1 MMSAA
6 LSRIVTLLRSRKLAV
21 TLIALVALYG
31 ILGTLVPRGTPQ
43 SAVVAEWAAAH
54 PVAASVA
61 EPLGMYRAFTSPAFL
76 ALAVLLAAS
85 TTACA
90 FERTRRA
97 LRLSR
102 SLRARPSDALIERL
116 AKRPEASIPVSS
128 DLDADT
134 LMDSVRERLG
144 KRGLNVSIHDGL
156 ASGRAGLA
164 GLAGSPLFH
173 WSLVLLMFV
182 TAAGQA
188 TRAEGFL
195 GLPLGERVADVH
207 ESYLQIVEGPF
218 FSENHSGVVL
228 EMSEMNRDFVKDGTD
243 YGPSPYIRAYRDSVL
258 VQEGWVHPNS
268 PLRVG
273 ALMIHMAAFGPAATL
288 SVESTGGAE
297 IARTTFTLDLST
309 DTSSGTVPQ
318 VFDLTTAQGQAGLTA
333 RIQVLTKA
341 AAGASPTEARAL
353 IETKTVEAAEFG
365 PPVTV
370 PVDST
375 IDLPG
380 GGRLRVVS
388 VTDWARVS
396 VANDWSVPF
405 IYVLLMLAILGLA
418 VAVLV
423 PARRVSVLL
432 VETDEGRFLNIGTWH
447 DKRDP
452 TFKKQMIDAVEL
464 AAGAQEAQ

>member
-1 MMSAA
+1 MTVFM
-6 LSRIVTLLRSRKLAV
+6 LRLVTFLRSRRLAV
-21 TLIALVALYG
+21 SLIALVALYG
-31 ILGTLVPRGTPQ
+31 ILGTLVPRGTPE
-43 SAVVAEWAAAH
+43 SAKVAEWAATH
-54 PVAASVA
+54 PLAASIA
-61 EPLGMYRAFTSPAFL
+61 EPLGMYRAFTSPVFL
-76 ALAVLLAAS
+76 ILVVLLAAS

-90 FERTRRA
+90 FERSRRG

-102 SLRARPSDALIERL
+102 SLRAEPSDALVDRL
-116 AKRPEASIPVSS
+116 AKRPETSIPVSS
-128 DLDADT
+128 QLGAEA
-134 LMDSVRERLG
+134 LMASVGEGLG
-144 KRGLNVSIHDGL
+144 KQGLKVVARDNLVS
-156 ASGRAGLA
+156 ARAGLL

-195 GLPLGERVADVH
+195 GLPLGQRVADVH
-207 ESYLQIVEGPF
+207 ESYLQIVEGPL

-228 EMSEMNRDFVKDGTD
+228 EMSEMDRDFIKNGTD
-243 YGPSPYIRAYRDSVL
+243 FGASPYIKAYRDTTLLS
-258 VQEGWVHPNS
+258 EGWVHPNS

-273 ALMIHMAAFGPAATL
+273 TLMIHMVAFGPAATL

-297 IARTTFTLDLST
+297 VARTTFTLDLST
-309 DTSSGTVPQ
+309 ETSSGTVPQ
-318 VFDLTTAQGQAGLTA
+318 VFDLTTAEGQAGLTV
-333 RIQVLTKA
+333 RVQVLTKA

-353 IETKTVEAAEFG
+353 IETKTVEAAVFG

-370 PVDST
+370 PVGST

-423 PARRVSVLL
+423 PARRASVLL
-432 VETDEGRFLNIGTWH
+432 VETEEGRFLNIGTWH

-452 TFKKQMIDAVEL
+452 MFKKQIIDAVTQT
-464 AAGAQEAQ
+464 AAQPEVE